1 VHFRYHRAACREPT
15 PSNAFHRHIHITHP
29 HSCRESH
36 KREGRAHSQLK
47 HSLGVAAAG
56 ALSILALGAAAT
68 PAIASLTLTSAGQA
82 SSDGT
87 AVQQVFPWET

>member
-1 VHFRYHRAACREPT
+1 MQTRRRTTSDGDSGF
-15 PSNAFHRHIHITHP
+15 SG
-29 HSCRESH
+29 H